1 MTASDSF
8 GHSFYFLKKR
18 KKIVLDQ
25 LLSIPKGFC
34 CCSYLKL
41 QMQQKIGLHSGNY
54 VTEPN
59 AHMVYVSNDLCLTD
73 ACSVNIKDECQK
85 TREYQGDPA

>member
-8 GHSFYFLKKR
+8 GHLFYFLKKR

-41 QMQQKIGLHSGNY
+41 QMQQKIGLHSA
-54 VTEPN
+54 TE
-59 AHMVYVSNDLCLTD
+59 A
-73 ACSVNIKDECQK
+73 I
-85 TREYQGDPA
+85 